1 MPDPF
6 GSLTIDAALLSDLLM
21 QLARRG
27 GGVRESGAF
36 LLSLSDSTGDCAPVT
51 GFALYDDLDP
61 RSLTGGI
68 TFHAEGYTAL
78 AATCRRLGVR
88 VVGDVHTHPR
98 DWVGQSTTDATH
110 PMSALPGHIALIA
123 PRYAV
128 GDITV
133 GDLGA
138 HRHLGGGRWQ
148 SYYGDDVATLLHV
161 TGTRRGLR
169 LPRWLRDLTRRLRAT
184 LTFRR
189 SR

>member
-6 GSLTIDAALLSDLLM
+6 GSLTINAALLSDLLM
-21 QLARRG
+21 QLAHRG

-36 LLSLSDSTGDCAPVT
+36 LLSPRDSTGEGRATVT

-133 GDLGA
+133 RDLGA

-148 SYYGDDVATLLHV
+148 SYYRDDVATLLHV
-161 TGTRRGLR
+161 TGMR
-169 LPRWLRDLTRRLRAT
+169 LPRWLRDLTHRLRAV
-184 LTFRR
+184 LTSRR